1 MTFCLKPSAIDLVMT
16 ASVLLAVLS
25 SSSSSSLAASH
36 EFATVNEILVPG
48 QSSVY
53 EVNFNDV
60 NDGDD
65 GSSQDEDSNDGKKRK
80 VLCD

>member
-25 SSSSSSLAASH
+25 SSSLAASD

>member
-25 SSSSSSLAASH
+25 SSLAASD

-65 GSSQDEDSNDGKKRK
+65 GSSQDEDSNDGKKSSVR
-80 VLCD
+80 LNG

>member
-1 MTFCLKPSAIDLVMT
+1 MTFCLKHSVIDLVMT

-25 SSSSSSLAASH
+25 SSSLAASD

>member
-1 MTFCLKPSAIDLVMT
+1 MNFCLKPSAIDLVMT
-16 ASVLLAVLS
+16 ASVLLAVL
-25 SSSSSSLAASH
+25 SSSSSLAASH

-65 GSSQDEDSNDGKKRK
+65 GSSQDEDSNDGKKSSVR
-80 VLCD
+80 LNG

>member
-1 MTFCLKPSAIDLVMT
+1 MTFCLKPSVIDLVMT

-25 SSSSSSLAASH
+25 SSSLAASD

>member
-1 MTFCLKPSAIDLVMT
+1 MTFCLKPSVIDLVMT

-25 SSSSSSLAASH
+25 SSSLAASD

-65 GSSQDEDSNDGKKRK
+65 GSSQDEDSNDGKKSSVR
-80 VLCD
+80 LNG

>member
-1 MTFCLKPSAIDLVMT
+1 MTFCLKPSVIDLVMT
-16 ASVLLAVLS
+16 ASVLLAVL
-25 SSSSSSLAASH
+25 SSSSLAASH

-65 GSSQDEDSNDGKKRK
+65 GSSQDEDSNDGKKSSVR
-80 VLCD
+80 LNG

>member
-1 MTFCLKPSAIDLVMT
+1 MTFCLKPSVIDLVMT

-25 SSSSSSLAASH
+25 SLAASD

-53 EVNFNDV
+53 EVNFHDV

>member
-25 SSSSSSLAASH
+25 SLAASD

>member
-25 SSSSSSLAASH
+25 SSSSLAASQ

>member
-25 SSSSSSLAASH
+25 SSSLAASD

-65 GSSQDEDSNDGKKRK
+65 GSSQDEDSNDGKKSSVR
-80 VLCD
+80 LNG

>member
-1 MTFCLKPSAIDLVMT
+1 MTFCLKPSVIDLVMT

-25 SSSSSSLAASH
+25 SLAASD

-65 GSSQDEDSNDGKKRK
+65 GSSQDEDSNDGKKSSVR
-80 VLCD
+80 LNG